1 MHALYVEKRPEHN
14 QPAQT
19 LLADLRETLSLP
31 QLSDL
36 RILQRYFV
44 DGLSDEHFSQA
55 SELILSEPF
64 TEKTFSQLPSAE
76 HTFAIEFLPGQF
88 DQRADSAAQ
97 CIAILTGQEAPPL
110 TSAQVYLLTG
120 TLTDEQLD
128 AVKDYLINPVDSHE
142 ASLDLPTTL
151 TPPVKD
157 PADVATL
164 TDFIAKSESDLGT
177 LRSELGLAM
186 TLADLAHTQAY
197 FRDEEKRDPSLT
209 EIKLL
214 DTYWSD
220 HCRHTTFLT
229 KIDEVT
235 FGENTETIQA
245 TYRDYQKTRESLY
258 GKDTDRPETMMD
270 LAIIAAKE
278 LKKSGELDNL
288 ELSEEINAASIIVQ
302 VPIRSVALQAASNPI
317 RPTPTPTPAA

>member
-19 LLADLRETLSLP
+19 LLADLQETLSLP
-31 QLSDL
+31 KLNDL

-64 TEKTFSQLPSAE
+64 TEKTFSELPTAQ

-110 TSAQVYLLTG
+110 TSAQVYLLEG
-120 TLTDEQLD
+120 ELSDEQLE
-128 AVKDYLINPVDSHE
+128 AVRDYLINPVDSHE
-142 ASLDLPTTL
+142 ATLQIPDTL
-151 TPPVKD
+151 TPPVKE

-164 TDFIAKSESDLGT
+164 TGFIKKSKPELSA
-177 LRSELGLAM
+177 LRSQLGLAM
-186 TLADLAHTQAY
+186 TLADLTHTQTY
-197 FRDEEKRDPSLT
+197 FRDEENRDPSLT

-235 FGENTETIQA
+235 FGDNTETIQE
-245 TYRDYQKTRESLY
+245 TYRDYQTTREALY
-258 GKDTDRPETMMD
+258 GKDTSRPETMMD

-288 ELSEEINAASIIVQ
+288 ELSEEINAASIIVEI
-302 VPIRSVALQAASNPI
+302 PIRSVFGSRIQPRRRRFVRA
-317 RPTPTPTPAA
+317 RP